1 MLVTGLA
8 FGSVT
13 ANAQSNADERIS
25 AIDNTPSVRPSSGG
39 IEITVQ
45 GESTSTFYIYSI
57 TGQMV
62 KSVDISGST
71 FIDLP
76 RGCYI
81 IKSRCNIIGTIAA
94 SNIMLDDCFDF
105 DDWPVYYR

>member
-1 MLVTGLA
+1 MKKTFMTLMLVTGLA

-45 GESTSTFYIYSI
+45 GESSSTFYIYSI

-62 KSVDISGST
+62 KSVDISGNT

-81 IKSRCNIIGTIAA
+81 IKCA
-94 SNIMLDDCFDF
+94 S
-105 DDWPVYYR
+105 WSKKVVVR

>member
-45 GESTSTFYIYSI
+45 GRIHKHFLHLFNNRTDGKISRHIRQYIHRPPARMLYN
-57 TGQMV
+57 QMRQLV
-62 KSVDISGST
+62 KKVVV
-71 FIDLP
+71 
-76 RGCYI
+76 R
-81 IKSRCNIIGTIAA
+81 
-94 SNIMLDDCFDF
+94 
-105 DDWPVYYR
+105 